1 MSRER
6 EEGERENNR
15 RGRVIW
21 EGERRRERESNRR
34 GWGLKNFQE
43 VLILE
48 NHISCYE
55 RKWISKKTRIGVRK
69 VEGRDI
75 GTWIAYVHIATS
87 HGTDYPNFFWIHT
100 NTSKLSTHRSN
111 VIIVQS
117 PIRSYKNQNYYWR
130 KLNKKWT
137 KNNSAEEHLK
147 RSNGK
152 TFRRKHQNIY
162 SCCKEQ

>member
-1 MSRER
+1 MYPNLS
-6 EEGERENNR
+6 
-15 RGRVIW
+15 
-21 EGERRRERESNRR
+21 
-34 GWGLKNFQE
+34 F
-43 VLILE
+43 
-48 NHISCYE
+48 
-55 RKWISKKTRIGVRK
+55 
-69 VEGRDI
+69 I

-100 NTSKLSTHRSN
+100 NTSKLSTHWSN

-130 KLNKKWT
+130 ELNEKWT

-152 TFRRKHQNIY
+152 IFVESIKTYTVVVKNNNYSIVNRNDHAYLHRMFSRCSRLKHRCRLLRWKLIFIKK
-162 SCCKEQ
+162 CKFKFLWEMKIK